1 MAVRSPVK
9 RLANRALVRAAQ
21 NAAPRFSVRA
31 RLTLRSRDA
40 EEPLAARRE
49 FEKLEA
55 AGKRNGRGGEETN
68 DDRRE
73 SLRLEKPE
81 P

>member
-9 RLANRALVRAAQ
+9 RRESRALVRAAQ
-21 NAAPRFSVRA
+21 NAAPRFLVRA

-40 EEPLAARRE
+40 EEPLATRRE

-55 AGKRNGRGGEETN
+55 AGKRNDEAARKRTTA
-68 DDRRE
+68 DV
-73 SLRLEKPE
+73 KA
-81 P
+81 